1 MGVHVDDARPEGLP
15 PYVGALLDG
24 DGEHEPGVSG
34 PLIIRNDLMS
44 VFQQGVGLDDVSLP
58 ERRELLEGAVW

>member
-1 MGVHVDDARPEGLP
+1 M
-15 PYVGALLDG
+15 
-24 DGEHEPGVSG
+24 
-34 PLIIRNDLMS
+34 IIRNDLMS